1 MSRLSTSVSAAAALA
16 VFLWP
21 SAVPAQPVCGPRDN
35 FLDHLRGQYDE
46 QPIGLGLTNGGG
58 VIEVLTAPDGKTWT
72 IIVTLPNGRSCVV
85 AAGHAWE
92 RLTGDGVTGE
102 GT

>member
-1 MSRLSTSVSAAAALA
+1 MRRLSTSVFAAAALA

-21 SAVPAQPVCGPRDN
+21 FAVLAQPVCGPRDN
-35 FLDHLRGQYDE
+35 FVDHLRGQYDE

-58 VIEVLTAPDGKTWT
+58 VIEVLAAPDGETWT
-72 IIVTLPNGRSCVV
+72 IIVTTPGGRSCVV

-92 RLTGDGVTGE
+92 RLAGGTTAGE